1 MGFYKFRYSIALV
14 FLKWCM
20 YVHFSLIFQSPYFAC
35 MFNGSWRESLLSEID
50 LQIPDPAIDNLGNTS
65 EQGIKVMW
73 FIWRY
78 IHVWYFW
85 GYIAQHIMRTE
96 VSGTVVL
103 NNIYLIF
110 IINVVSSL
118 VFFFNL
124 WEQIELK
131 KIKENCIWI
140 KFWFWT
146 SNHTLENRNSSSKQ
160 WWLR

>member
-1 MGFYKFRYSIALV
+1 MIHV
-14 FLKWCM
+14 Q

-65 EQGIKVMW
+65 EQGMKVIR
-73 FIWRY
+73 FIWRF

-96 VSGTVVL
+96 VTRTVVL
-103 NNIYLIF
+103 NNIYLTF
-110 IINVVSSL
+110 VINVVSSL
-118 VFFFNL
+118 GFFQSLGTN
-124 WEQIELK
+124 WIK

-160 WWLR
+160 RWLR

>member
-1 MGFYKFRYSIALV
+1 MIHV
-14 FLKWCM
+14 Q

-65 EQGIKVMW
+65 EQGMKVIR
-73 FIWRY
+73 FIWRF

-96 VSGTVVL
+96 VTRTVVL
-103 NNIYLIF
+103 NNIYLTF
-110 IINVVSSL
+110 VINVVSSL
-118 VFFFNL
+118 VFFQSLGTN
-124 WEQIELK
+124 WIK

-160 WWLR
+160 RWLR